1 MDETT
6 QSEVEK
12 ILRKYEDNVKEQAR
26 KWEETKQNAENFR
39 EEYNLVKEEVI
50 RPTMEEVGSYI
61 KKLGHNYR
69 IEDFEKKERISMIII
84 PNSMD
89 GFNLDEPT
97 ISFEGWS
104 TEVNISKR
112 PLINSSES
120 SRRAKIEDITKSFV
134 EQNILDIMRYWEK
147 SFSS

>member
-1 MDETT
+1 
-6 QSEVEK
+6 
-12 ILRKYEDNVKEQAR
+12 
-26 KWEETKQNAENFR
+26 
-39 EEYNLVKEEVI
+39 
-50 RPTMEEVGSYI
+50 MEEVGSYI

-84 PNSMD
+84 PNSMN
-89 GFNLDEPT
+89 GFNLDKPT

-112 PLINSSES
+112 SLINSSES

-147 SFSS
+147 SFSHLNLMIPISK